1 MIADR
6 FGRPLTS
13 MRISVTRRCNLGC
26 IYCHREGIKNGEG
39 EMTPPEIERVVRLC
53 ARFGV
58 KRVKLTG
65 GEPLLRPDV
74 SKIVACIAGVEGIKD
89 ISMTTNGVLLEE
101 HAAALEE
108 AGLDRINVSLD
119 TLHPQVFQEITRGG
133 ELARVLKG
141 IDKALEVGLRPVKLN
156 MVVMKGINEK
166 EVKDLLRFASREGLV
181 LQLIELM
188 DAERE
193 FFQRY
198 FYNLDSL
205 EREFEEGA
213 EEVLVRG
220 LMQGRRKYTLHG
232 TEVEVIKPMH
242 NTEFCAH
249 CTRIRVTADG
259 KFKPCLMRTDNTV
272 DFLSLIRGGAP
283 EAELERAFLEA
294 VNKREPYFRGK
305 GEMRR
310 ICSAEF
316 E

>member
-1 MIADR
+1 MITDR

-13 MRISVTRRCNLGC
+13 MRISITRRCNLGC
-26 IYCHREGIKNGEG
+26 IYCHREGIKKGEG
-39 EMTPPEIERVVRLC
+39 EMTPQEIERVVRLC

-74 SKIVACIAGVEGIKD
+74 SEIVSSIAGVEGIKD
-89 ISMTTNGVLLEE
+89 VSMTTNGVLLEE
-101 HAAALEE
+101 HAAALKE

-119 TLHPQVFQEITRGG
+119 TLRPETFQEITRGG
-133 ELARVLKG
+133 ELARVLEG

-205 EREFEEGA
+205 EKEFEEGA

-242 NTEFCAH
+242 NTEFCAR

-305 GEMRR
+305 GEMRSV
-310 ICSAEF
+310 CSAEF
-316 E
+316 K

>member
-1 MIADR
+1 MITDR

-13 MRISVTRRCNLGC
+13 MRISITRRCNLGC
-26 IYCHREGIKNGEG
+26 IYCHREGIKKGEG
-39 EMTPPEIERVVRLC
+39 EMTPQEIERVVRLC

-74 SKIVACIAGVEGIKD
+74 SEIVSRIAGVDGIKD
-89 ISMTTNGVLLEE
+89 VSMTTNGVLLEE
-101 HAAALEE
+101 HAAALKE

-119 TLHPQVFQEITRGG
+119 TLRPETFQEITRGG
-133 ELARVLKG
+133 ELARVLRG
-141 IDKALEVGLRPVKLN
+141 IDKALEAGLRPVKLN

-166 EVKDLLRFASREGLV
+166 EVADLLRFASREGLV

>member
-1 MIADR
+1 MLARWAI
-6 FGRPLTS
+6 
-13 MRISVTRRCNLGC
+13 
-26 IYCHREGIKNGEG
+26 
-39 EMTPPEIERVVRLC
+39 VVRTVP
-53 ARFGV
+53 R
-58 KRVKLTG
+58 LTW
-65 GEPLLRPDV
+65 
-74 SKIVACIAGVEGIKD
+74 
-89 ISMTTNGVLLEE
+89 T
-101 HAAALEE
+101 AAKS
-108 AGLDRINVSLD
+108 R
-119 TLHPQVFQEITRGG
+119 G

-141 IDKALEVGLRPVKLN
+141 IDKALEAGLRPVKLN

-294 VNKREPYFRGK
+294 VNKREPYFQGK

-316 E
+316 K

>member
-1 MIADR
+1 LA
-6 FGRPLTS
+6 
-13 MRISVTRRCNLGC
+13 C
-26 IYCHREGIKNGEG
+26 IYCHREGINKGER
-39 EMTPPEIERVVRLC
+39 EMTSQEIERVVRLC

-58 KRVKLTG
+58 KKVKLTG

-74 SKIVACIAGVEGIKD
+74 SEIVSRIAGVDGIKD
-89 ISMTTNGVLLEE
+89 VSMTTNGVLLEE
-101 HAAALEE
+101 HAAALKE

-119 TLHPQVFQEITRGG
+119 TLRPETFQEITRGG